1 MLGGDEKIEQRRG
14 SWQTALAVWGVL
26 TTYPLRMQRISI
38 SVSKRAGTAYGL
50 ALKTRS
56 ENTHKTV
63 LLPGAGQ
70 RAPSP
75 KRSNRILERFFGRAI
90 PRSGHSQKS
99 ISNQNLPDPTV
110 RDTCGI
116 HSLPQFEG

>member
-1 MLGGDEKIEQRRG
+1 
-14 SWQTALAVWGVL
+14 
-26 TTYPLRMQRISI
+26 MQRISI

-116 HSLPQFEG
+116 RSEEHTSELQSHSDLVCRLLLEKKKNPTCESYVKLHEP